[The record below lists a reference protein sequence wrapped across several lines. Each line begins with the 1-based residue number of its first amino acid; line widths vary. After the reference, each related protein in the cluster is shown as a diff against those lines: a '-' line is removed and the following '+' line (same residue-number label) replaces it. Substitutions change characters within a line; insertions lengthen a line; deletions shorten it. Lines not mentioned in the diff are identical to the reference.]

1 MALIPQS
8 RLESMLKST
17 GVNWWRFSPVQVFEK
32 VAVHTFDRRHGTDT
46 STFAELKTLG
56 IASDNKRYG
65 ERYQP
70 SPVYS
75 LRRLLR
81 RLNIRHADFSFVDFG
96 SGKGRTLLIASELPF
111 KQVIG
116 VEFAEELH
124 LQAERNIARYGP
136 RAANHVA
143 AVHIDA
149 TAFTLPE
156 DDLVLYFFNPFNELV
171 LSQVLDNLAASL
183 KAKPR
188 RVILIYL
195 YLPSTAWLNKL
206 SCFQLREQWRNY
218 LVLEF
223 APPYR

>member
-1 MALIPQS
+1 
-8 RLESMLKST
+8 MLKSA

-32 VAVHTFDRRHGTDT
+32 YAVHTFDRRHGTDT

-56 IASDNKRYG
+56 IASDNKRHG

-81 RLNIRHADFSFVDFG
+81 RLDIRHSEFSFVDFG

-124 LQAERNIARYGP
+124 LQAERNIARYCP
-136 RAANHVA
+136 RAADNVT

-149 TAFTLPE
+149 TEFKLPE
-156 DDLVLYFFNPFNELV
+156 SDLVLYFFNPFNQLV
-171 LSQVLDNLAASL
+171 LSQVLDNLTASL
-183 KAKPR
+183 QTKPR

-195 YLPSTAWLNKL
+195 YLPCASWLNKL
-206 SCFQLREQWRNY
+206 SYFQLREQWRNY

-223 APPYR
+223 APPFE